1 VSEIRTYLSGLL
13 ALCREVRRN
22 PELLP
27 DFLQIV
33 ARVPATVTEL
43 LAHS

>member
-22 PELLP
+22 PKLLP
-27 DFLQIV
+27 SFLRLV
-33 ARVPATVTEL
+33 ALIPRTV
-43 LAHS
+43 AQFIGD